1 MHYFSLA
8 VNKSRAECFIAQEL
22 KKSQEENVRDEIK
35 GVIVTSGMSKTK
47 LQFRVKLFSQNTS
60 FSSSDSNFF
69 LHI

>member
-8 VNKSRAECFIAQEL
+8 VNKSWVECFIVQEL
-22 KKSQEENVRDEIK
+22 KKHQAENVRDEIK
-35 GVIVTSGMSKTK
+35 SVIVTLGMSKTK

-60 FSSSDSNFF
+60 FSSSDSNFL